1 MTERERLGILEKER
15 AVPLAA
21 AAAVDDDEDDD
32 DVEDVDACPAAPRRY
47 RHHRQQVQL
56 ELRHCNTRMRIAC
69 DGGGSRC
76 GRSSM

>member
-1 MTERERLGILEKER
+1 MTEQERLGILEKEN

-21 AAAVDDDEDDD
+21 AAAVDDDEDD
-32 DVEDVDACPAAPRRY
+32 EDADACPEAPRRY